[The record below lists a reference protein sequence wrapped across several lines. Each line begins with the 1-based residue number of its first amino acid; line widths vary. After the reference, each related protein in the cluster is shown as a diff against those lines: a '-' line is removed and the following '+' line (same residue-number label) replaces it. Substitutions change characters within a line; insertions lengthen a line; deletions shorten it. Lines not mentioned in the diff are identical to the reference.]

1 MLLSGRGTH
10 SRDISCVYSH
20 LGAHLLK
27 IFTNGF
33 NFTSEV
39 DTRSGPEGSRRISFY
54 KIFDMLISNKLSLAL
69 QPEFHSPAYHFWL
82 KIISKSLCRL
92 RRKRKSIEPF
102 ELRQETVRATCMSP
116 SDDSALLIS
125 CICDWSRD
133 LLRLIFGSVYK
144 NVILIFWRHTSCLLS
159 WRSLALKSK
168 VIVEET
174 IGEWSVSKYRPVVH
188 SRFSTRQDI
197 RSSCQRKQSK
207 DLSFER

>member
-1 MLLSGRGTH
+1 M
-10 SRDISCVYSH
+10 
-20 LGAHLLK
+20 K

-39 DTRSGPEGSRRISFY
+39 DTRSGREGSGRISFY
-54 KIFDMLISNKLSLAL
+54 KIFDMLISNKLTLAL

-125 CICDWSRD
+125 CICD
-133 LLRLIFGSVYK
+133 
-144 NVILIFWRHTSCLLS
+144 
-159 WRSLALKSK
+159 
-168 VIVEET
+168 
-174 IGEWSVSKYRPVVH
+174 
-188 SRFSTRQDI
+188 
-197 RSSCQRKQSK
+197 
-207 DLSFER
+207 